1 MAKKIDKIDRLET
14 DKVPSLLLRMAIP
27 ASISLIFSSLY
38 NIIDTMFVSYLG
50 ENALAGIS
58 LVNPVTLILSAIGIG
73 VGVGISS
80 CISRLLGKNQTN
92 KVPTYIFSGLTCGVI
107 F

>member
-1 MAKKIDKIDRLET
+1 MAKKINKIDRLESE
-14 DKVPSLLLRMAIP
+14 KASSLLLKMAIP

-58 LVNPVTLILSAIGIG
+58 LVNPITLILSAIGIG

-80 CISRLLGKNQTN
+80 CISRLLGKNQSN
-92 KVPTYIFSGLTCGVI
+92 KIATYIFSGLTCGVI